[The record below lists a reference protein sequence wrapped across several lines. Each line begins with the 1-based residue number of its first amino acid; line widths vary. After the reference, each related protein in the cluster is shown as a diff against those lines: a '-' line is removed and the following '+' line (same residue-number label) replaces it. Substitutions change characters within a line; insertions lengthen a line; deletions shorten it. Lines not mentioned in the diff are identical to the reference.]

1 MAKSNPAPIQTF
13 GLEQVPAYPVLQ
25 GIGSLEL
32 LRLPL
37 TALFCSRKCPGDAIL
52 RAYDLAQELRAK
64 ATPVI
69 GGFHTSVEQDMLD
82 ILLKGHGPIVICPAR
97 GLEGMRIAAKFR
109 QRLQEGTLLFC
120 SVANPHAPR
129 PESYIAEERNRLV
142 AALASE
148 HIFVHVEPGGRL
160 EGLRSQME
168 TRKVRSSNEK

>member
-1 MAKSNPAPIQTF
+1 MKMAKINPAPIQNF
-13 GLEQVPAYPVLQ
+13 SRDQVPEYPVLQ
-25 GIGSLEL
+25 GIGNLEL

-52 RAYDLAQELRAK
+52 QAYDLAQELRAK

-69 GGFHTSVEQDMLD
+69 SGFHTPVEQDMLD

-109 QRLQEGTLLFC
+109 QRLEEGTLLFC

-129 PESYIAEERNRLV
+129 PKSYIAEERNRLV

-160 EGLRSQME
+160 EGLFNE
-168 TRKVRSSNEK
+168 IEKKVGP